1 MSQFGTPGELGQLGH
16 TNSHIRSD
24 SRNHSEKIC
33 LIVNPKAGAGKAASN
48 MDSLKRA
55 VDRAFAQWDIKE
67 TQGPRHATELAT
79 QACSEG
85 FHLVAAVGG
94 DGTCHEVINGLI
106 ENDRARSKH
115 TAFCV
120 LPFGTGSDLI
130 KTLQTPRRL
139 SEALWIAATGIT
151 LPSDI
156 GKATFREGDEI
167 RTRYFIN
174 VAGFGANGEVVRY
187 ANNSSKRFGGKATF
201 VGASLK
207 TIANY
212 KHPNVRIQISNG
224 DHNTDWEGQLL
235 STFIANGS
243 FCGGGMNV
251 GHKGNMHDGIF
262 NITILPSLTAM
273 QQLAHL
279 PKLYNG
285 NIAAIPGAKCL
296 DAQSIR
302 ATAPKHSTVY
312 VDLDGELSGQL
323 PVTLKILPR
332 ILPIRG
338 GWVHSPIL
346 ETQQEVL

>member
-24 SRNHSEKIC
+24 SRNHSERIC
-33 LIVNPKAGAGKAASN
+33 LIVNPKAGAGKAAN
-48 MDSLKRA
+48 NLDALKA
-55 VDRAFAQWDIKE
+55 SAERAFSQWDIRE
-67 TQGPRHATELAT
+67 TQGPGHATELAVA
-79 QACSEG
+79 ACEEG

-94 DGTCHEVINGLI
+94 DGTCHEVINGLVK
-106 ENDRARSKH
+106 NDKARSKQ

-130 KTLQTPRRL
+130 KTLQTPKKL

-151 LPSDI
+151 LPSDV
-156 GKATFREGDEI
+156 GKATFREGDTL

-187 ANNSSKRFGGKATF
+187 ANQSSKRFGGKATF

-212 KHPNVRIQISNG
+212 KHPNVRIHTSHVDKKLEWQ
-224 DHNTDWEGQLL
+224 GQLL
-235 STFIANGS
+235 STFVANGS

-251 GHKGNMHDGIF
+251 GHNGNMHDGIF
-262 NITILPSLTAM
+262 NLTILPSLTAV

-285 NIAAIPGAKCL
+285 QIAAIPGAKCVQA
-296 DAQSIR
+296 DTIK
-302 ATAPKHSTVY
+302 ATAPAHTTVY

-323 PVTLKILPR
+323 PVTLEILPR

-338 GWVHSPIL
+338 GWVRSPIV
-346 ETQQEVL
+346 ETQLEVT